1 MVDDAELSV
10 DVVESVLPER
20 VAGAFFTDDAVA
32 GAAAAVVAA
41 VAVADAALALA
52 AFIDC

>member
-20 VAGAFFTDDAVA
+20 VAGVFFATD
-32 GAAAAVVAA
+32 AA
-41 VAVADAALALA
+41 VAVAAAAAALAG
-52 AFIDC
+52 FIDC

>member
-20 VAGAFFTDDAVA
+20 VVGAFFTAD
-32 GAAAAVVAA
+32 AA
-41 VAVADAALALA
+41 VAEAVDVTLPD
-52 AFIDC
+52 FIDC